1 MLKNVVIQY
10 IMMVMST
17 SLRITLCRKD
27 GQNHM
32 AKSPEKK
39 GVRILE
45 GFVIILLSQSIGT
58 LLSNYFKLTLPGTLT
73 GLVLLFL
80 ALLFRIVK
88 MEQVEA
94 AANLLLD
101 NMMLLFIPLNVG
113 LMTMLPRLRQEWV
126 AIITSVLAST
136 IIVMIVTAK
145 VVQITEGRRSNV
157 KQSS

>member
-1 MLKNVVIQY
+1 M
-10 IMMVMST
+10 
-17 SLRITLCRKD
+17 
-27 GQNHM
+27 
-32 AKSPEKK
+32 
-39 GVRILE
+39 
-45 GFVIILLSQSIGT
+45 IILLSQSLGT
-58 LLSNYFKLTLPGTLT
+58 LLSDYFKLPLPGNLA
-73 GLVLLFL
+73 GLLLLFL

-113 LMTMLPRLRQEWV
+113 LMTMLPRLKQEWV
-126 AIITSVLAST
+126 AIVTSVLAST

>member
-1 MLKNVVIQY
+1 
-10 IMMVMST
+10 
-17 SLRITLCRKD
+17 
-27 GQNHM
+27 M

-39 GVRILE
+39 GVKILE
-45 GFVIILLSQSIGT
+45 GFVIILLSQSLGT
-58 LLSNYFKLTLPGTLT
+58 LLSDYFKLPLPGNLA
-73 GLVLLFL
+73 GLLLLFL

-113 LMTMLPRLRQEWV
+113 LMTMLPRLKQEWV
-126 AIITSVLAST
+126 AIVTSVLAST